1 MFFLNGIIVLLEAH
15 VGNYIAANLRESYNS
30 YTRRNILP
38 LICWFAAQTE
48 TCGLFRFPEE

>member
-30 YTRRNILP
+30 YKRRNILP